1 MKLITLYW
9 GRLVCNSSWS
19 IKWRKNNDICHEFAF
34 VRLQAKLQFIVLI
47 KTSFYTLLQMI
58 YWSNHLL
65 MCTTNSFMCFMG
77 KYGTLCRETC
87 KKRQVS
93 AITWRATNAHAQNGG
108 QIRAKKVEDHI
119 WSARKRRSNEW
130 LYYMYGI
137 FWDRRMAK
145 VILAVKGYLKSMWSH
160 IECHLNERKLLY
172 SYFWVIFCTVH
183 YDILLPFITTSFH
196 IMISIVHDHFVF
208 QFTLDFEIDAK
219 FECVY

>member
-87 KKRQVS
+87 KKKTGKCNYLTGDQRPRAERRTNKGKKGRRPYMVS
-93 AITWRATNAHAQNGG
+93 QKA
-108 QIRAKKVEDHI
+108 AKQ
-119 WSARKRRSNEW
+119 
-130 LYYMYGI
+130 
-137 FWDRRMAK
+137 
-145 VILAVKGYLKSMWSH
+145 
-160 IECHLNERKLLY
+160 
-172 SYFWVIFCTVH
+172 WVI
-183 YDILLPFITTSFH
+183 ILYVRYILR
-196 IMISIVHDHFVF
+196 
-208 QFTLDFEIDAK
+208 
-219 FECVY
+219 